1 MSILEEIVPAATVS
15 LNNLALELK
24 RRGED
29 VISFAAGEP
38 DFDTDRRIIDEAY
51 ESMLRGETHYTS
63 SLGLYELRERIARK
77 VREENNVSAGPENV
91 IVLPTKF
98 AIYAALMS
106 VVDRGDEVL
115 IHDPHWVSYEAQVKL
130 VGGRVVFFNFRDDF
144 SLDIEDLKSKISS
157 RSKAIIINTPNN
169 PTGAIFSKDDVRAL
183 VDIAR
188 DHNLYIISDE
198 IYEKL
203 VYEGEHVSPASYGLD
218 HVILVNGFSKA
229 FAMTGWRIGY
239 AVASE
244 DLIKRMEKFV
254 QHTLTCLPVFVQRA
268 AIKAL
273 ELGAEIYSKYV
284 KEYKERRDFLLSEL
298 SGVRNLKIIKPSGTF
313 YLFPRYEVNID
324 SQSMASM
331 ILKKKKVL
339 IVPGSAFGKNGE
351 YHFRISF
358 ATSMKNIKEGARRIK
373 EFFDEIENNR

>member
-1 MSILEEIVPAATVS
+1 MPAATVS

-24 RRGED
+24 RKGED

-77 VREENNVSAGPENV
+77 VREENNVLAGPENV
-91 IVLPTKF
+91 IILPTKF

-115 IHDPHWVSYEAQVKL
+115 IHDPYWVSYEAQVKL

-144 SLDIEDLKSKISS
+144 SLDIEDLKSKVSS
-157 RSKAIIINTPNN
+157 RSRAIIINTPNN
-169 PTGAIFSKDDVRAL
+169 PTGVIFSKDDVKAL

-203 VYEGEHVSPASYGLD
+203 IYEGEHISPASYDLD
-218 HVILVNGFSKA
+218 RVILVNGFSKA

-239 AVASE
+239 ALS
-244 DLIKRMEKFV
+244 LI
-254 QHTLTCLPVFVQRA
+254 H
-268 AIKAL
+268 I
-273 ELGAEIYSKYV
+273 
-284 KEYKERRDFLLSEL
+284 
-298 SGVRNLKIIKPSGTF
+298 
-313 YLFPRYEVNID
+313 
-324 SQSMASM
+324 
-331 ILKKKKVL
+331 
-339 IVPGSAFGKNGE
+339 
-351 YHFRISF
+351 
-358 ATSMKNIKEGARRIK
+358 
-373 EFFDEIENNR
+373 